1 VNDNL
6 KIFSGSSNVAL
17 AAAVCKYLEIP
28 LGGAKLERFPD
39 GEKVIKLEDD
49 VRGRDCFVVQST
61 CEPVDEHLVE
71 LLIYLDCLRRASA
84 QRVTAVIPYF
94 GYARQDRK
102 DEGRVPITAKLVANL
117 ITTAGADRV
126 LAIDLHTRQ
135 LQGFFDIPV
144 DHLTGELVLS
154 RYFRDRKIGNLTV
167 VSPDVGNMK
176 IASRYAS
183 HLGGELAIVHK
194 RRMSSKEVKAQEII
208 GEVKGRNVLMCD
220 DIIATAGTVCNAA
233 KLVKERGA
241 EKIYVGAT
249 HGVLAAQSLKRLGE
263 APIDEVVITDTIPQ
277 AEKAEKLGSIKVLT
291 VSAMLGEAIK
301 RIHSDESVSSLFN
314 DFGGKQRQDGG
325 GDKEG

>member
-1 VNDNL
+1 MMFL
-6 KIFSGSSNVAL
+6 SETIKIFSGSSNVPL
-17 AAAVCKYLEIP
+17 ARAVCKYLGVP
-28 LGGAKLERFPD
+28 VGGVKLDRFPD

-49 VRGRDCFVVQST
+49 VRGRDCFVIQST
-61 CEPVDEHLVE
+61 CKNVDENLVE

-84 QRVTAVIPYF
+84 RRVTAVIPYF

-126 LAIDLHTRQ
+126 LAIDLHAPQ

-154 RYFRDRKIGNLTV
+154 RYFRGKKIDKLTV

-176 IASRYAS
+176 TASRYAS

-194 RRMSSKEVKAQEII
+194 RRASGTEVKAQEII

-220 DIIATAGTVCNAA
+220 DIIATAGTICSAA
-233 KLVKERGA
+233 SLVKERGA
-241 EKIYVGAT
+241 EKVYVGAT
-249 HGVLAAQSLKRLGE
+249 HGVLAGEAVERLGG
-263 APIDEVVITDTIPQ
+263 APIDEIVVTDTIPLNESAKQ
-277 AEKAEKLGSIKVLT
+277 LGNIKVLT
-291 VSAMLGEAIK
+291 VATMLGEAIK
-301 RIHSDESVSSLFN
+301 RIHRDESISSLF
-314 DFGGKQRQDGG
+314 GAL
-325 GDKEG
+325 EG